1 MKIFY
6 KNVDISASVDA
17 KECYFDSY
25 SGKNGDALK
34 LKIKDSSNIWDK
46 YDPQI
51 GNEIII
57 TSGNISTGKMNVV
70 SVAPESG
77 YYTIH
82 ATSLPI
88 GWNGKRC
95 MEWNRITFKQLCRD
109 AAARHGLEYKDYDS
123 NDRIY
128 SYLCQD
134 MQNDF
139 EFIQKL
145 ATYEGNAVCV
155 KDGILI
161 TYGIE
166 TLESTKVSNVIT
178 IDVSNKLEFE
188 RRPKYGECTVIGS
201 SERHTYTVRSG
212 PELVKKIDIQTDSLE
227 TLETYA
233 KNLLKA
239 SDRKTET
246 GRFYTKPLADNLNAG
261 TVTVLWSDKDTFNG
275 RIFIEHIRH
284 DFLNNQSKVFFRR
297 VTNYAADV
305 ER

>member
-6 KNVDISASVDA
+6 KNVDISDSVDA
-17 KECYFDSY
+17 KECYLDSY
-25 SGKNGDALK
+25 SDKNGDTLK
-34 LKIKDSSNIWDK
+34 LKIKDPSNIWDK
-46 YDPQI
+46 YNPQI
-51 GNEIII
+51 GDKIII
-57 TSGNISTGKMNVV
+57 TSGNISTGKLNVA

-88 GWNGKRC
+88 GWNVKRC
-95 MEWNRITFKQLCRD
+95 MEWNRITYKQLCRD

-128 SYLCQD
+128 SYLCQE

-139 EFIQKL
+139 EFLQKL
-145 ATYEGNAVCV
+145 AIYEDNAICV
-155 KDGILI
+155 KDGSLI

-166 TLESTKVSNVIT
+166 TLENTKVSTVIT
-178 IDVSNKLEFE
+178 IGATNKLEFE

-201 SERHTYTVRSG
+201 SGRHTYTVRSG

-246 GRFYTKPLADNLNAG
+246 GRFYTKPLADNLSAG
-261 TVTVLWSDKDTFNG
+261 TVTVLWSGKNTFNG
-275 RIFIEHIRH
+275 RIFIEHVRH
-284 DFLNNQSKVFFRR
+284 DFLNNQSKVFFRK
-297 VTNYAADV
+297 VVDYAADV